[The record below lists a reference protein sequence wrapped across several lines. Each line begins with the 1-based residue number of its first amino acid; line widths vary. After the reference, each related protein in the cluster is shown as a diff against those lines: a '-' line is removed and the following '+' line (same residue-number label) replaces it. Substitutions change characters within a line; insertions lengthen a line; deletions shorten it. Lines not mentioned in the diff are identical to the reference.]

1 MPPSRSSRFQLPT
14 PSKAEL
20 RHRADLYRRLAA
32 AALDEDKAAR
42 LKELALRWEADAEV
56 MADD

>member
-1 MPPSRSSRFQLPT
+1 MLPT

-32 AALDEDKAAR
+32 AALNQEKAAQLR
-42 LKELALRWEADAEV
+42 ELALRWDAEAEA
-56 MADD
+56 MAED